1 MTSPTRAAPPA
12 PLALAF
18 ARFAVASFL
27 VVAPHAARAA
37 WTPAG
42 PWYGQVNVL
51 ATSPTAAYAGTETGV
66 FRTENQ
72 GATWEPKSAG
82 LPLARVTALIVSPND
97 PELVL
102 AGTGGAGIYRS
113 TDAGESW
120 LAATGG
126 PGAIADFMVTDT
138 GVFYAATNGGLLRST
153 NGGDT
158 WSPAGFDGLD
168 VHSIACQ
175 RLNGFLFAVLGAGDM
190 RRSIDDG
197 QTWHPAAT
205 GLGGTNLYALAAHPD
220 SATILYTGGLGF
232 GSDGDLYKTTNFGA
246 NWQKITSPAF
256 PPFLIVNDLA
266 FDAAGGAV
274 VYVAAY
280 GDGVLRTT
288 NGGASWEHAS
298 VGLGDPETLAL
309 STAPSTPGAVLAGV
323 QRRGVFSTAD
333 GGISWEE
340 AATGISGMQT
350 LAIETDF
357 TGERIWTGN
366 RTGIVLSADGGAT
379 WIFSDFEG
387 DIGAQA
393 NAIAR
398 DPQIAGRLWAGTS
411 NAFFKGDVLRST
423 NGGLNWTIAYSPS
436 GGPVLDVIVDPEA
449 PQFIHGAFSHDVI
462 PGGIAR
468 STNGGLTWTEVSLGD
483 VAVQCLAHDP
493 GAHERLLAGTDLGL
507 EESLDHGVSFHGI
520 APELAGVS
528 IRDVIFSVLV
538 PDVVFVA
545 TETIGVYRS
554 TDGGATFAAANGG
567 MGTIE
572 VREMALRDGGA
583 GSRILLAATGAGCY
597 RSTDDG
603 TSWSLTNDG
612 LLVTDAQAVRY
623 LPEGLI
629 LLGTEG
635 GGVWAQPETP
645 TGIGTESP
653 AAPPARFALGGARPD
668 PIVGPEGA
676 RFDLSLGGGARVEVA
691 VYDAAGRVLRR
702 FPVRQLPAGRHE
714 IRWDGRDDAGRPVQ
728 SGVYFLRA
736 DFGGQAPA
744 VAERV
749 AVIR

>member
-1 MTSPTRAAPPA
+1 MISPIRSAALPA
-12 PLALAF
+12 ALGFFLIGLA
-18 ARFAVASFL
+18 
-27 VVAPHAARAA
+27 PNAARAT

-51 ATSPTAAYAGTETGV
+51 ASSADATYAGTETGV

-82 LPLARVTALIVSPND
+82 LPLARVTALLVSPVD
-97 PELVL
+97 AELVL
-102 AGTGGAGIYRS
+102 AGTDGAGVHRS

-120 LAATGG
+120 HPATGA
-126 PGAIADFMVTDT
+126 PGAIADFTVTDT
-138 GVFYAATNGGLLRST
+138 GVFYAATDGGLLRST

-158 WSPAGFDGLD
+158 WTPAGFDGLD
-168 VHSIACQ
+168 VHAIACQ
-175 RLNGFLFAVLGAGDM
+175 RLSGFLFAVLGAGDM

-197 QTWHPAAT
+197 ESWHSAAT

-220 SATILYTGGLGF
+220 SAAILYTGGLGF
-232 GSDGDLYKTTNFGA
+232 GSDGDLYKTTNSGA

-266 FDAAGGAV
+266 FDAAGGAI

-298 VGLGDPETLAL
+298 VGLDDPETLAL
-309 STAPSTPGAVLAGV
+309 SASPATPGAVLAGV
-323 QRRGVFSTAD
+323 QRRGVFSTVD
-333 GGISWEE
+333 GGTSWNE
-340 AATGISGMQT
+340 AGTGISGMQT
-350 LAIETDF
+350 LAIETDHA
-357 TGERIWTGN
+357 GDRIWTGN
-366 RTGIVLSADGGAT
+366 RTGIVFSADGGVT

-398 DPQIAGRLWAGTS
+398 DPQVPGRLWAGTS

-436 GGPVLDVIVDPEA
+436 GGPVLDVVVDPET
-449 PQFIHGAFSHDVI
+449 PQFIHGAFSRDVI
-462 PGGIAR
+462 PGGVAR
-468 STNGGLTWTEVSLGD
+468 STNGGLTWGEVSLGD

-493 GAHERLLAGTDLGL
+493 GDHVRLLAGTDLGL
-507 EESLDHGVSFHGI
+507 RESLDHGVSFHGI

-528 IRDVIFSVLV
+528 IRDVIFSGLV

-545 TETIGVYRS
+545 TEIGPYRS
-554 TDGGATFAAANGG
+554 TDGGATFIPANGG
-567 MGTIE
+567 MGPIE
-572 VREMALRDGGA
+572 VRELALRDGGT

-597 RSTDDG
+597 RSTDEG
-603 TSWSLTNDG
+603 TSWTLSNDG
-612 LLVTDAQAVRY
+612 LLVTDAQALRY
-623 LPEGLI
+623 LPGGRI

-635 GGVWAQPETP
+635 GGVWVQPEVP
-645 TGIGTESP
+645 TGIGDEP
-653 AAPPARFALGGARPD
+653 PVAPPARFALARARPN
-668 PIVGPEGA
+668 PIVGPEGT
-676 RFDLSLGGGARVEVA
+676 RFQLSLGTGARVEVTM
-691 VYDAAGRVLRR
+691 YDAAGRVQRR
-702 FPVRQLPAGRHE
+702 LAVSQLPAGRHA
-714 IRWDGRDDAGRPVQ
+714 IQWDGRDDAGRPVA
-728 SGVYFLRA
+728 SGVYFVRA